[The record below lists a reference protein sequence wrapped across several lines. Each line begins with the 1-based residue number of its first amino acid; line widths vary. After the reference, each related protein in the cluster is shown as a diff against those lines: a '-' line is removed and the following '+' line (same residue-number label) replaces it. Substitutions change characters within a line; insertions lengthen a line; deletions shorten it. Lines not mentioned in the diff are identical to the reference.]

1 MALKWIIGIAV
12 LVIAGLIVLSQSF
25 YVVGEGEQVVITQFG
40 EPQKIVQSPGLY
52 VKTPFIQEVV
62 RFEKRVLT
70 RDPAPS
76 EYLTLDRKRVV
87 VDAVARYRITDPL
100 QFFRTVRD
108 EAGIGPRLDDIAGGR
123 LRQELAGRAF
133 IPIVREERDDIMARV
148 TEGVR
153 EAMTP
158 FGIEVVD
165 VLIKR
170 LDLPTGVQDSV
181 FERMRAER
189 QRIAAGFRAEGEE
202 RAREIRATAD
212 RTAEVTIAGAVAQ
225 ADRIR
230 GEGDAAAIE
239 ITAAAFGR
247 DLDFYQFQ
255 RRLAA
260 YEELFTNGGTVIL
273 APDSDLFRFFE
284 GPNGRT
290 IR

>member
-212 RTAEVTIAGAVAQ
+212 RTAEVTVAGAVAT

-260 YEELFTNGGTVIL
+260 YEELFNNGGTVIL

-284 GPNGRT
+284 GPNGRN

>member
-1 MALKWIIGIAV
+1 MALKWIIGTVV
-12 LVIAGLIVLSQSF
+12 LGIAGLIVLSQSF

-62 RFEKRVLT
+62 RFEKRILT
-70 RDPAPS
+70 RDPSPS

-100 QFFRTVRD
+100 QFYRTVRD
-108 EAGIGPRLDDIAGGR
+108 EAGIGPRLDDIAGGW
-123 LRQELAGRAF
+123 LRQELAGRNF

-148 TEGVR
+148 TTGVR
-153 EAMTP
+153 EAMRP

-170 LDLPTGVQDSV
+170 LDLPVGVQDSV
-181 FERMRAER
+181 FDRMRAER

-225 ADRIR
+225 AERIR

-260 YEELFTNGGTVIL
+260 YEELFTSGGTVVL
-273 APDSDLFRFFE
+273 TPDSDLFRYLE
-284 GPNGRT
+284 GPNGNR
-290 IR
+290 R